1 MIKEFINKYIL
12 KIIGVLAGAAGGF
25 LYYYFVGCQSGN
37 CPITSNPYVSVFYG
51 VFMGYLLLD
60 MFKKKEP
67 KTDGND

>member
-1 MIKEFINKYIL
+1 MIKEFINKHML
-12 KIIGVLAGAAGGF
+12 KIIGVLAGAVGGF
-25 LYYYFVGCQSGN
+25 MYYYFVGCQSGT

-51 VFMGYLLLD
+51 AFMGYLLLD